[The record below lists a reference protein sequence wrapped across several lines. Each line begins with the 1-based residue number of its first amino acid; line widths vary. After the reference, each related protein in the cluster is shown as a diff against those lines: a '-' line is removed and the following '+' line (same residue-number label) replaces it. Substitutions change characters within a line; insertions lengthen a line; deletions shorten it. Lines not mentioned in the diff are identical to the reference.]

1 MYLNVS
7 RMCLNVLQVVLRS
20 KTYNGS
26 GKDSSG
32 HDDSE
37 ESIQS
42 LISNL
47 TKNLEVRKQHVVLV
61 ISNLTKNLEVRKQHV
76 VLGLPQQT
84 RFHDQKPGGKK
95 AT

>member
-1 MYLNVS
+1 
-7 RMCLNVLQVVLRS
+7 MCLNVLQVVLRS

-47 TKNLEVRKQHVVLV
+47 TKNLEVRKQHVVL
-61 ISNLTKNLEVRKQHV
+61 
-76 VLGLPQQT
+76 GLPQQT
-84 RFHDQKPGGKK
+84 RFQGGYMGVTLVIGRSAVSLVVLVHRKSLLHFSV
-95 AT
+95 A